1 MDIPAFLELAKN
13 NVLNIAMAG
22 AAAFMAA
29 IPMSVA
35 PMIKQLRKWES
46 ERCARPRM
54 KNPSHSDQV
63 ASKAM
68 QRRPSLVVFPI
79 ASVVAVSLII
89 LSVMDS
95 QPVVGVRLLLVLAL
109 AVELSVLLAL
119 WLVLPLVFAL
129 AERPKD

>member
-1 MDIPAFLELAKN
+1 
-13 NVLNIAMAG
+13 
-22 AAAFMAA
+22 
-29 IPMSVA
+29 MSVA

-46 ERCARPRM
+46 ERFARE
-54 KNPSHSDQV
+54 KTKIPSHSDQV

-68 QRRPSLVVFPI
+68 KRRPSLVVFPI